1 MKINY
6 LEDSTKNQPSKLEK
20 KVVKFQEPTFY
31 LSEIDYKIFRE
42 YDYLHIEAYGHT
54 FIPNGHIFHLLK
66 DRKNIKALNITQQE
80 SSSNRHMDF
89 NYGEDLYK
97 ELVEEAKKLKIDINY
112 YIRGIVYSRTME
124 LMEEKRRKEKEIEEW
139 REDNRVINFHF
150 SIEKDLRK
158 KLEKKYGMR
167 IDDEYVDLV
176 YKIINDSVGENNK
189 KKGNEN

>member
-42 YDYLHIEAYGHT
+42 YDYLHDAEYGH
-54 FIPNGHIFHLLK
+54 ILHLLK
-66 DRKNIKALNITQQE
+66 DRKNIKALDITQQE
-80 SSSNRHMDF
+80 SSSNRYIDF
-89 NYGEDLYK
+89 DYGEELYK
-97 ELVEEAKKLKIDINY
+97 ELMQEANKLMIDIND

-124 LMEEKRRKEKEIEEW
+124 LIKKKIQEDKKIAEW
-139 REDNRVINFHF
+139 REDNRVINFYF

-158 KLEKKYGMR
+158 KLERKFGMR

-176 YKIINDSVGENNK
+176 NKIINDSVGENIK
-189 KKGNEN
+189 EKGNEN